1 MLPPCHDIASR
12 KSFSLDGPSATI
24 DPRTQAVRSDLA
36 DIRLADLVFAPHY
49 ASPLAMIVKQ
59 PASLRAGTEPVAPT
73 IAELPVGSAFEA
85 LDFAGGSAWGIAVG
99 LGLVGYVDRAAIA
112 FAPAQD

>member
-1 MLPPCHDIASR
+1 
-12 KSFSLDGPSATI
+12 
-24 DPRTQAVRSDLA
+24 
-36 DIRLADLVFAPHY
+36 
-49 ASPLAMIVKQ
+49 MIVKQ